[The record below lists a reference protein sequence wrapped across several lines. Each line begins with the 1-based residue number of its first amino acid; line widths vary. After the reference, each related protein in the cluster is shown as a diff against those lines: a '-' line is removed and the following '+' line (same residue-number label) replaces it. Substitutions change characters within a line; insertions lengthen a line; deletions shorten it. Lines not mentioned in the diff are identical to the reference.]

1 MISFHML
8 SSEEISG
15 ELANRLKR
23 RRLASNLTL
32 EGLAARS
39 GVALGTLKKFEATGR
54 IALPSFIRLVV
65 ALDDAPALEGLLKD
79 AGYRSLDD
87 VLKSEKLPKRGRI
100 K

>member
-1 MISFHML
+1 MISFKML

-23 RRLASNLTL
+23 RRLVRNLTL

-65 ALDDAPALEGLLKD
+65 ALDDASALEGLLKD
-79 AGYRSLDD
+79 ADYRSLDD